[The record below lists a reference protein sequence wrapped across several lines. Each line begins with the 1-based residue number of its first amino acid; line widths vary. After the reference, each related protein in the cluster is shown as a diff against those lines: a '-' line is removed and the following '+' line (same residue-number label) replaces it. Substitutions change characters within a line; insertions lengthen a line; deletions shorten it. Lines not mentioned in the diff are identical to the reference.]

1 MKRINVTIY
10 RSASVGIYS
19 VVNNEPEFS
28 FDKSSLLI
36 INKVQYL
43 LKLNSC
49 KAMVFFERYCV

>member
-19 VVNNEPEFS
+19 VDNNEPEFS
-28 FDKSSLLI
+28 IHKSSLFI
-36 INKVQYL
+36 INKVHYL

-49 KAMVFFERYCV
+49 KATVFFERYCV

>member
-19 VVNNEPEFS
+19 VVNNELEFS

-49 KAMVFFERYCV
+49 KATVFFERYCV